1 MLTIILVSGGV
12 AILILV
18 AVITGRRVAVT
29 RDGFEVGERSKDNG
43 NPHSKCKHRV
53 DLVQFITDRDD
64 YQEAIYEITHRKL
77 PAEIMN
83 HGEDIIDRLTT
94 MLESQY
100 LRLLKEKGIASK
112 SEVATTPQFKE
123 YQVVLGL
130 VRYHMVSEVR
140 RMMRENGFIRKE
152 ETGQWENYV
161 QQKMRDM
168 IDYFTKL
175 LNMYYYIDTP
185 TRTEVYDYNQKLL
198 AEHGHDSFMGQLEYG
213 IRQLLVIT
221 KSWYKDVNELK
232 QLMKAQSE
240 ELLK

>member
-1 MLTIILVSGGV
+1 MSIIAITTAVILPIIVLIV
-12 AILILV
+12 AIV
-18 AVITGRRVAVT
+18 TGRRISYG
-29 RDGFEVGERSKDNG
+29 DLKVGEPINDK

-53 DLVQFITDRDD
+53 DLVHFITTRDD